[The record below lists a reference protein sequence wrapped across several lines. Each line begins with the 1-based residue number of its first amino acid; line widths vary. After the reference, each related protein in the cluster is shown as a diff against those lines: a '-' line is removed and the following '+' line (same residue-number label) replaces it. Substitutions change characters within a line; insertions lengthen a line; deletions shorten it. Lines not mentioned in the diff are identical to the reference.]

1 MISSNK
7 VSLSASFRT
16 RARVAAL
23 IFCLGAA
30 LAAAL
35 LSKHLN
41 APPGPIA
48 AAPARPPAELTPEQI
63 LAAIPALAGNSET
76 DKALAATLAKVRQN
90 LRSAIAWVNLGDA
103 LAQVLRDSADPK
115 YYDFAEM
122 AYRHALQLNPR
133 SVDAMTG
140 MGWVSGGRHVFDQSI
155 EWANQAVA
163 LDVGN
168 AAARGILGDAALE
181 LGDYDKAFEE
191 YQKMMDL
198 RPDLSSWSRGAYLLW
213 LTGNRS
219 KAVRLMEKAIR
230 AGAPYAE
237 NTAWCRAK
245 LAIMLFQDGAF
256 VPAAQVLEPA
266 LAAASHNTHVLLA
279 AGRIAAARHDF
290 ADAVRYYQTV
300 LAAGPNH
307 EALAALGDLHLVNGE
322 TEKAEEYYK
331 KVEALH
337 AAHLA
342 SGVHDH
348 MLMAKFYADHDRN
361 LVEALRLA
369 EQRKLT
375 RNVLEADVLAWVYF
389 KSGDLFHAREVIKRA
404 LSHNTPDAEMHY
416 HAGMIAAAAGDRG
429 AAQKELGEA
438 FSLNPKF
445 SLLQT
450 PTALSMLNQVSGR
463 SAATTE
469 PARVATSP

>member
-1 MISSNK
+1 MISPNK
-7 VSLSASFRT
+7 VSASFRT
-16 RARVAAL
+16 RVRVGPL
-23 IFCLGAA
+23 IFCLAAA

-35 LSKHLN
+35 LSKHRA

-76 DKALAATLAKVRQN
+76 DKALAATLAKVRQSP
-90 LRSAIAWVNLGDA
+90 RAAVAWVNLGDA
-103 LAQVLRDSADPK
+103 LAQVLRDSANPK

-122 AYRHALQLNPR
+122 AYRHALQLHPR

-140 MGWVSGGRHVFDQSI
+140 MAWVSGGRHVFDQSI

-163 LDVGN
+163 LDAGN

-181 LGDYDKAFEE
+181 LGDYDNAFEE

-198 RPDLSSWSRGAYLLW
+198 RPDLSSWSRSAYLLW

-219 KAVRLMEKAIR
+219 KAMWLMEKAIK

-245 LAIMLFQDGAF
+245 LAMMLFQDGAF
-256 VPAAQVLEPA
+256 VPATQVLEPA

-279 AGRIAAARHDF
+279 AGDIAAARHDF
-290 ADAVRYYQTV
+290 PTAMRYYQTV
-300 LAAGPNH
+300 LETGPNH
-307 EALAALGDLHLVNGE
+307 EALVALGDLHAVQG
-322 TEKAEEYYK
+322 EKAEAEKYYAQ
-331 KVEALH
+331 VEALH

-348 MLMAKFYADHDRN
+348 MLMAKFYADHNRN

-375 RNVLEADVLAWVYF
+375 RNVLEADILAWTYF
-389 KSGDLFHAREVIKRA
+389 KNGDLPRAREAMRRA
-404 LSHNTPDAEMHY
+404 LRQHTPAAEMHY
-416 HAGMIAAAAGDRG
+416 HAGMIAAASGDRG
-429 AAQKELGEA
+429 GAQKELGQA
-438 FSLNPKF
+438 LSLNPKF
-445 SLLQT
+445 SLLQA
-450 PTALSMLNQVSGR
+450 PLALQKLEQMGGR
-463 SAATTE
+463 AAATTE
-469 PARVATSP
+469 SPHLATGP